1 MAVVGSGTHLLL
13 CAPFSMPLSALV
25 RHDIYLIRTLVMIQ
39 TQIHSIFEE
48 FLVHQIL
55 NFAVVVFTSGATPLQ
70 YQDINHTS
78 SLILNPDP
86 KSVC

>member
-39 TQIHSIFEE
+39 TQIHSIFEVSGPSDSE
-48 FLVHQIL
+48 VRGGCLHQRG
-55 NFAVVVFTSGATPLQ
+55 NATPVPRYKSHKLF
-70 YQDINHTS
+70 
-78 SLILNPDP
+78 DP
-86 KSVC
+86 KP